1 MPSNPLRR
9 RPTTPQLAERARAE
23 LQRALAIVDE
33 AAATG
38 NLARLGLAL
47 AGDAL
52 SEVQARFH
60 AYQMAGIQVS
70 PFREGLQAEVLE
82 ESTQERIWLRV
93 RYRDRTGFLVSGV
106 APATAADPVE
116 LRVGLDA
123 TQTPWRITTLIAG

>member
-1 MPSNPLRR
+1 MPNNPLRR
-9 RPTTPQLAERARAE
+9 RPTSSQLGERARAE
-23 LQRALAIVDE
+23 LQRALAAVDE

-70 PFREGLQAEVLE
+70 PFREGLQVELMD
-82 ESTQERIWLRV
+82 ESTQERVWLCV
-93 RYRDRTGFLVSGV
+93 RYRDRTGFLASGV
-106 APATAADPVE
+106 APATASDPVE

-123 TQTPWRITTLIAG
+123 TQTPWRIATLIAS

>member
-1 MPSNPLRR
+1 MPTNPLRR
-9 RPTTPQLAERARAE
+9 RPTSPQFAERAGTE

-47 AGDAL
+47 TGDAL

-70 PFREGLQAEVLE
+70 PFREGLQVEVLE
-82 ESTQERIWLRV
+82 ESTQERVWLRI
-93 RYRDRTGFLVSGV
+93 RYRDRTGFLASGM
-106 APATAADPVE
+106 APATASEPVE
-116 LRVGLDA
+116 LRVGMDA
-123 TQTPWRITTLIAG
+123 TQTPWRVATLIAG